1 MSDPGEDD
9 DYYDMLND
17 EQDDEEEFDCHL
29 GPDGQC
35 GAAGSEDC
43 DWNCP
48 YRDSELFAG
57 SKAWMK
63 AYGSACHA
71 CGTELPDGEEPGHP
85 RNCAN
90 CPAHIPT
97 I

>member
-9 DYYDMLND
+9 DYFDMLND
-17 EQDDEEEFDCHL
+17 EQDEEEFDCHL
-29 GPDGQC
+29 GADGQC

-63 AYGSACHA
+63 AHGSACQN
-71 CGTELPDGEEPGHP
+71 CGEELPDGEEPGHP
-85 RNCAN
+85 RNCAK
-90 CPAHIPT
+90 CPTATVTPL
-97 I
+97 